1 MSALPPGEKKR
12 SFRGKWVFVFSESY
26 LEYELKRTV
35 RDRENLSKVSVV
47 RKESLISKTVKNLI

>member
-1 MSALPPGEKKR
+1 M
-12 SFRGKWVFVFSESY
+12 FVFSESY

-47 RKESLISKTVKNLI
+47 RKESLISKTAKNLI